1 MDALKKVM
9 EAFSAILGYF
19 KEFLAEIKASLG
31 VEDAEG
37 EEKA

>member
-1 MDALKKVM
+1 MDTLKKVM
-9 EAFSAILGYF
+9 DAFSAILGYF

-31 VEDAEG
+31 LGEADG